1 MGADFKI
8 DFRMN
13 IVIYILLSLLIIFL
27 IVFAYYISLKRE
39 ENNGISIIEHGNDT
53 YKFLEI
59 QGILTKDECKKIMD
73 IARSKKMER
82 SNVWDY
88 EGGKGNVLN
97 ESHRRSYQ
105 VWLNDRDDG
114 LVERL
119 SQLSEELTGIPKA
132 NQELLQVVRYEP
144 GGMFNA
150 HFDACTHEVK
160 EYCDKMN
167 RNSGQRRTTLLIYL
181 TDDFEGGETE
191 FVNIGVKI
199 KPKAG
204 SGILFWGT
212 NDDGKVIEGSKH
224 KGNEVKSGEKW
235 ICTIWSH
242 EFPYNK

>member
-1 MGADFKI
+1 MGKI
-8 DFRMN
+8 FTIN
-13 IVIYILLSLLIIFL
+13 IILYILLVLVILFIIM
-27 IVFAYYISLKRE
+27 FAYYISLKKKD
-39 ENNGISIIEHGNDT
+39 ISIIEHGDSS
-53 YKFLEI
+53 YKFIEI
-59 QGILTKDECKKIMD
+59 QGILTKEECKRIID
-73 IARSKKMER
+73 ISKSKKMER

-88 EGGKGNVLN
+88 DGKGNTLN
-97 ESHRRSYQ
+97 EGHRKSYQ
-105 VWLNDRDDG
+105 VWLNDTDDE
-114 LVERL
+114 LVRRL
-119 SQLSEELTGIPKA
+119 SDLSVELTGIPRD

-150 HFDACTHEVK
+150 HYDACKHEIK
-160 EYCDKMN
+160 KYCDKMN

-191 FVNIGVKI
+191 FVNIGVKV

-212 NDDGKVIEGSKH
+212 YDDGTIIEGSKH